1 MSRWTIRLLCAVSI
15 GAVFLWAQGAATIV
29 GVVSDPSGAAVVGA
43 KVTVGDAAKGFIRVM
58 SSDSA
63 GAYTAA
69 KIPIGHYTVT
79 VEAPRISKGRQY
91 RSRTDSG
98 PDVARRCPDAARLCY
113 CRDKCIR

>member
-1 MSRWTIRLLCAVSI
+1 MCRFSI

-79 VEAPRISKGRQY
+79 VEAPGFQKVVNTGVDLQW
-91 RSRTDSG
+91 
-98 PDVARRCPDAARLCY
+98 ARRCASMPRCSSALLLPR
-113 CRDKCIR
+113 